1 MQHIF
6 LKGTNGITLL
16 MLHGTGGD
24 EKDLLPIAKQIDPN
38 ANVLSVRGNIS
49 EYGMPRFYKR
59 KSIDVFDVESLVDE
73 THNLCDFVRKSSKT
87 YQFDC
92 KRVVAIGYAT
102 GANIATSVLFH
113 YEQAFHKAIL
123 FHPMVP
129 MRDVDLPN
137 LKGTKVFIGAGRNDK
152 MMPNHEVEELTQM
165 LQSANA
171 SVEVFWTDY
180 GHQLSREE
188 ISAAKAWYDG
198 KEFDEDLLIL
208 DDEGD
213 NHV

>member
-1 MQHIF
+1 MEHIF
-6 LKGTNGITLL
+6 IKGTSEITLL
-16 MLHGTGGD
+16 MLHGTGGN
-24 EKDLLPIAKQIDPN
+24 ENDLIPVAKQIDPK
-38 ANVLSVRGNIS
+38 ANILSVRGHIL
-49 EYGMPRFYKR
+49 EYGLPRFYKR
-59 KSIDVFDVESLVDE
+59 KAIDVFDMDSLVDE
-73 THNLCDFVRKSSKT
+73 THHLCDFVRKISFNYK
-87 YQFDC
+87 FDC
-92 KRVVAIGYAT
+92 KKVVAIGYAN

-113 YEQAFHKAIL
+113 YDSAFLKAIL

-129 MRDVDLPN
+129 IRDIDLPN

-188 ISAAKAWYDG
+188 IVAAKSWYEG
-198 KEFDEDLLIL
+198 KIQ
-208 DDEGD
+208 DDVFEGEID
-213 NHV
+213 V